1 MKAGEFL
8 CANLS
13 DNTPDNAPYSII
25 PRKSQHIHIGGIITN
40 MNAFD
45 VLKER
50 GYFEWCTNEERLSQV
65 MSEEMITAYV
75 GFDPTADSLHVGHL
89 IPLMALG
96 WLQRAGH
103 RPIALAGGGTG
114 LIGDPSGKSKER
126 NLITLE
132 AVMHNIEGVKKQLT
146 KFLNFDCG
154 KNSALLLN
162 NYDWLSKISFLDVLH
177 DVGKYFSINNLIA
190 REYIRS
196 RLEDPAKGISYTEFS
211 YVLLQAMDFKY
222 LNEHYNCRLQMGG
235 NDQQGNLLA
244 GSDYIRRTSGA
255 EVFGLTQPLLLTS
268 SGTKFG
274 KTEAGAVWLDPTKT
288 SPYKFYQ
295 FWFNTDDRDVEKLL
309 KLYTFIPLDEITA
322 VMAEHN
328 SAPERRTA
336 QKRLALEVTSLVHTP
351 ETAQSVITASEILF
365 NPKIDFAGVSEE
377 TCDMLKQEVP
387 FTQIQGVDFPAGV
400 VGLMSASGACE
411 SNGEAKRAIRQGG
424 VSVNGVKI
432 SDEKA
437 ELSRDTLINGKYIFV
452 RIGRKKFQMAE
463 VS

>member
-1 MKAGEFL
+1 
-8 CANLS
+8 
-13 DNTPDNAPYSII
+13 
-25 PRKSQHIHIGGIITN
+25 
-40 MNAFD
+40 MNAFEI
-45 VLKER
+45 LKER
-50 GYFEWCTNEERLSQV
+50 GYFEWCTNEERLAQV
-65 MSEEMITAYV
+65 MNEEMVTAYV

-96 WLQRAGH
+96 WLQRTGH

-132 AVMHNIEGVKKQLT
+132 AVQHNIEGVKVQLK
-146 KFLNFDCG
+146 KFLDFDCG

-162 NYDWLSKISFLDVLH
+162 NYDWLSKISFLEVLH

-190 REYIRS
+190 REYIKS
-196 RLEDPAKGISYTEFS
+196 RLEDPEKGISYTEFS

-222 LNEHYNCRLQMGG
+222 LNEHYDCKLQMGG

-244 GSDYIRRTSGA
+244 GSDYIRRTTGN

-274 KTEAGAVWLDPTKT
+274 KTEAGAVWLDATKT

-309 KLYTFIPLDEITA
+309 KLYTFISIDEIKNLI
-322 VMAEHN
+322 AEHN
-328 SAPERRTA
+328 SAPEKRIA
-336 QKRLALEVTSLVHTP
+336 QKRLAFEVTKTVHG
-351 ETAQSVITASEILF
+351 EKTAKSVITASEILF
-365 NPKIDFAGVSEE
+365 NPKIDFGNVSDE
-377 TCDMLKQEVP
+377 TCEMLKTEVP
-387 FTQIQGVDFPAGV
+387 YSKLENINFPASAV
-400 VGLMSASGACE
+400 NILSASGACE
-411 SNGEAKRAIRQGG
+411 SNGDAKRSIRQGG
-424 VSVNGVKI
+424 VSINGVKI

-437 ELSRDTLINGKYIFV
+437 EINREMLINGKYLFLRV
-452 RIGRKKFQMAE
+452 GRKKFNMAE
-463 VS
+463 FN

>member
-1 MKAGEFL
+1 MIF
-8 CANLS
+8 
-13 DNTPDNAPYSII
+13 
-25 PRKSQHIHIGGIITN
+25 
-40 MNAFD
+40 MNAFEI
-45 VLKER
+45 LKER
-50 GYFEWCTNEERLSQV
+50 GYFEWCTNEERLAQV
-65 MSEEMITAYV
+65 MNEEMVTAYV

-96 WLQRAGH
+96 WLQRTGH

-132 AVMHNIEGVKKQLT
+132 AVQHNIEGVKVQLK
-146 KFLNFDCG
+146 KFLDFDCG

-162 NYDWLSKISFLDVLH
+162 NYDWLSKISFLEVLH

-190 REYIRS
+190 REYIKS
-196 RLEDPAKGISYTEFS
+196 RLEDPEKGISYTEFS

-222 LNEHYNCRLQMGG
+222 LNEHYDCKLQMGG

-244 GSDYIRRTSGA
+244 GSDYIRRTTGN

-274 KTEAGAVWLDPTKT
+274 KTEAGAVWLDATKT

-309 KLYTFIPLDEITA
+309 KLYTFISIDEIKNLI
-322 VMAEHN
+322 AEHN
-328 SAPERRTA
+328 SAPEKRIA
-336 QKRLALEVTSLVHTP
+336 QKRLAFEVTKTVHG
-351 ETAQSVITASEILF
+351 EKTAKSVITASEILF
-365 NPKIDFAGVSEE
+365 NPKIDFGNVSDE
-377 TCDMLKQEVP
+377 TCEMLKTEVP
-387 FTQIQGVDFPAGV
+387 YSKLENINFPASAV
-400 VGLMSASGACE
+400 NILSASGACE
-411 SNGEAKRAIRQGG
+411 SNGDAKRSIRQGG
-424 VSVNGVKI
+424 VSINGVKI

-437 ELSRDTLINGKYIFV
+437 EINREMLINGKYLFLRV
-452 RIGRKKFQMAE
+452 GRKKFNMAE
-463 VS
+463 FN

>member
-1 MKAGEFL
+1 MKFFE
-8 CANLS
+8 
-13 DNTPDNAPYSII
+13 YY
-25 PRKSQHIHIGGIITN
+25 IITAKTQAFTQRRLLRIT

-45 VLKER
+45 VLRQR

-65 MSEEMITAYV
+65 MNEEMITAYV

-96 WLQRAGH
+96 WLQRLGH

-132 AVMHNIEGVKKQLT
+132 AVMHNIEGVKKQLV
-146 KFLNFDCG
+146 KFLDFDCG

-162 NYDWLSKISFLDVLH
+162 NYDWLSKITFLEVLH
-177 DVGKYFSINNLIA
+177 DVGKYFSVNNLIA

-196 RLEDPAKGISYTEFS
+196 RLEDPEKGISYTEFS

-244 GSDYIRRTSGA
+244 GSDYIRRTNGA

-274 KTEAGAVWLDPTKT
+274 KTEAGAVWLDPEKT

-295 FWFNTDDRDVEKLL
+295 FWFNTDDRDAARLL
-309 KLYTFIPLDEITA
+309 KLYTFMPLEEIEALMT
-322 VMAEHN
+322 EHN
-328 SAPERRTA
+328 TAPEKRTA
-336 QKRLALEVTSLVHTP
+336 QKRLAYEVTRTVHG
-351 ETAQSVITASEILF
+351 EKTADSVVNVSEILF
-365 NPKIDFAGVSEE
+365 NPSINFSGVSEE
-377 TCDMLKQEVP
+377 TCNMLKLEVP
-387 FTQIQGVDFPAGV
+387 YTLLHDVEFPAGV
-400 VGLMSASGACE
+400 VGVLSASGACE

-424 VSVNGVKI
+424 VSVNGAKI
-432 SDEKA
+432 TDEKA
-437 ELSRDTLINGKYIFV
+437 AVDRDSLVNGKYIFV
-452 RIGRKKFQMAE
+452 RIGRKKFHMAE
-463 VS
+463 FA

>member
-1 MKAGEFL
+1 
-8 CANLS
+8 
-13 DNTPDNAPYSII
+13 
-25 PRKSQHIHIGGIITN
+25 

-50 GYFEWCTNEERLSQV
+50 GYFEWCTNEERLSEV
-65 MSEEMITAYV
+65 MNQEMITAYV

-96 WLQRAGH
+96 WLQKLGH

-132 AVMHNIEGVKKQLT
+132 AVQHNIEGVKKQLA

-222 LNEHYNCRLQMGG
+222 LNENYNCRLQMGG

-274 KTEAGAVWLDPTKT
+274 KTEAGAVWLDPEKT

-295 FWFNTDDRDVEKLL
+295 FWYNTEDKDAEKLL
-309 KLYTFIPLDEITA
+309 KLYTFMPLDEIA
-322 VMAEHN
+322 AIMSEHN
-328 SAPERRTA
+328 SAPEKRTA
-336 QKRLALEVTSLVHTP
+336 QKRLAFEVTSTVHGQD
-351 ETAQSVITASEILF
+351 TAKSVIAVSEILF
-365 NPKIDFAGVSEE
+365 DPKIDYAGVSVQ
-377 TCDMLKQEVP
+377 TCEMLKQEVP
-387 FTQIQGVDFPAGV
+387 FTRLENVSFPA
-400 VGLMSASGACE
+400 SAVNVIASSGACA

-424 VSVNGVKI
+424 VSINGAKI
-432 SDEKA
+432 TDEKA
-437 ELSRDTLINGKYIFV
+437 ELSRDILVNGKYIFV

-463 VS
+463 VI

>member
-1 MKAGEFL
+1 MVNDKGEMT
-8 CANLS
+8 N
-13 DNTPDNAPYSII
+13 
-25 PRKSQHIHIGGIITN
+25 N

-45 VLKER
+45 VLRER

-65 MSEEMITAYV
+65 MNEEMVTAYV

-96 WLQRAGH
+96 WLQRLGH

-126 NLITLE
+126 NLITVE
-132 AVMHNIEGVKKQLT
+132 AVMHNIEGVKKQLA

-162 NYDWLSKISFLDVLH
+162 NYDWLSKITFLEVLH
-177 DVGKYFSINNLIA
+177 DVGKFFSINNLIA

-196 RLEDPAKGISYTEFS
+196 RLEDPEKGISYTEFS

-222 LNEHYNCRLQMGG
+222 LNEHYGCRLQMGG

-274 KTEAGAVWLDPTKT
+274 KTEAGAVWLDPEKT

-309 KLYTFIPLDEITA
+309 KLYTFMPLEEIA
-322 VMAEHN
+322 AIIAEHN
-328 SAPERRTA
+328 AAPEKRIA
-336 QKRLALEVTSLVHTP
+336 QKRLALEVTALVHTT
-351 ETAQSVITASEILF
+351 ETAKSVIAASEILF
-365 NPKIDFAGVSEE
+365 NPTIDFAGVSEE
-377 TCDMLKQEVP
+377 TCGMLKQEVP
-387 FTQIQGVDFPAGV
+387 YTCLEGAEFPAGV
-400 VGLMSASGACE
+400 VSVLAGSKACE

-424 VSVNGVKI
+424 VSINGAKI
-432 SDEKA
+432 TDEKA
-437 ELSRDTLINGKYIFV
+437 TLARESLVNGKYAFI
-452 RIGRKKFQMAE
+452 RIGRKKFHMAE
-463 VS
+463 FA

>member
-1 MKAGEFL
+1 
-8 CANLS
+8 
-13 DNTPDNAPYSII
+13 
-25 PRKSQHIHIGGIITN
+25 

-45 VLKER
+45 VLRQR

-65 MSEEMITAYV
+65 MNEEMITAYV

-96 WLQRAGH
+96 WLQRLGH

-132 AVMHNIEGVKKQLT
+132 AVMHNIEGVKKQLV
-146 KFLNFDCG
+146 KFLDFDCG

-162 NYDWLSKISFLDVLH
+162 NYDWLSKITFLEVLH
-177 DVGKYFSINNLIA
+177 DVGKYFSVNNLIA

-196 RLEDPAKGISYTEFS
+196 RLEDPEKGISYTEFS

-244 GSDYIRRTSGA
+244 GSDYIRRTNGA

-274 KTEAGAVWLDPTKT
+274 KTEAGAVWLDPEKT

-295 FWFNTDDRDVEKLL
+295 FWFNTDDRDAARLL
-309 KLYTFIPLDEITA
+309 KLYTFMPLEEIEALMT
-322 VMAEHN
+322 EHN
-328 SAPERRTA
+328 TAPEKRTA
-336 QKRLALEVTSLVHTP
+336 QKRLAYEVTRTVHG
-351 ETAQSVITASEILF
+351 EKTADSVVNVSEILF
-365 NPKIDFAGVSEE
+365 NPSINFSGVSEE
-377 TCDMLKQEVP
+377 TCNMLKLEVP
-387 FTQIQGVDFPAGV
+387 YTLLHDVEFPAGV
-400 VGLMSASGACE
+400 VGVLSASGACE

-424 VSVNGVKI
+424 VSVNGAKI
-432 SDEKA
+432 TDEKA
-437 ELSRDTLINGKYIFV
+437 AVDRDSLVNGKYIFV
-452 RIGRKKFQMAE
+452 RIGRKKFHMAE
-463 VS
+463 FA

>member
-1 MKAGEFL
+1 
-8 CANLS
+8 
-13 DNTPDNAPYSII
+13 
-25 PRKSQHIHIGGIITN
+25 

-45 VLKER
+45 TLKQR
-50 GYFEWCTNEERLSQV
+50 GYFEWCTNEERLAQV
-65 MSEEMITAYV
+65 MNEEMITAYV

-96 WLQRAGH
+96 WLQRLGH

-132 AVMHNIEGVKKQLT
+132 AVQHNIEGVKSQLK
-146 KFLNFDCG
+146 KFLDFDCG
-154 KNSALLLN
+154 ENSALLLN
-162 NYDWLSKISFLDVLH
+162 NYDWLSKITFLEVLH
-177 DVGKYFSINNLIA
+177 DVGKFFSINNLIA
-190 REYIRS
+190 REYIKS
-196 RLEDPAKGISYTEFS
+196 RLEDPEKGISYTEFS

-244 GSDYIRRTSGA
+244 GSDYIRRTNGS

-274 KTEAGAVWLDPTKT
+274 KTEAGAVWLDPAKT

-309 KLYTFIPLDEITA
+309 KLYTFMPIDEIENLIS
-322 VMAEHN
+322 EHN
-328 SAPERRTA
+328 SQPE
-336 QKRLALEVTSLVHTP
+336 KRLAQKKLAFEVTKTVHG
-351 ETAQSVITASEILF
+351 ENTAKSVVNVSEILF
-365 NPKIDFAGVSEE
+365 NPAIDFANVSEE
-377 TCDMLKQEVP
+377 TCEILKQEVP
-387 FTQIQGVDFPAGV
+387 YKKIDSLEFPAGV
-400 VGLMSASGACE
+400 VNIISASGACE

-424 VSVNGVKI
+424 VSINGEKI

-437 ELSRDTLINGKYIFV
+437 AINKDSLINNKYLFV
-452 RIGRKKFQMAE
+452 RIGRKKFNMAE
-463 VS
+463 FK

>member
-1 MKAGEFL
+1 
-8 CANLS
+8 
-13 DNTPDNAPYSII
+13 
-25 PRKSQHIHIGGIITN
+25 
-40 MNAFD
+40 MNAFET
-45 VLKER
+45 LKER
-50 GYFEWCTNEERLSQV
+50 GYFEWCTNEERLAQV
-65 MSEEMITAYV
+65 MNEEMVTAYV

-96 WLQRAGH
+96 WLQRLGH

-132 AVMHNIEGVKKQLT
+132 AVQHNIEGVKKQLV
-146 KFLNFDCG
+146 KFLNFNCG
-154 KNSALLLN
+154 ENSALLLN
-162 NYDWLSKISFLDVLH
+162 NYDWLGKMTFLEVLH

-196 RLEDPAKGISYTEFS
+196 RLEDPEKGISYTEFS

-274 KTEAGAVWLDPTKT
+274 KTEAGAVWLDPEKT

-309 KLYTFIPLDEITA
+309 KLYTFMPIDEITA
-322 VMAEHN
+322 IMAEHN
-328 SAPERRTA
+328 KAPENRIA
-336 QKRLALEVTSLVHTP
+336 QKRLAFEVARTVHGE
-351 ETAQSVITASEILF
+351 ETAKSVITASEILF

-377 TCDMLKQEVP
+377 TCEMLKQEVP
-387 FTQIQGVDFPAGV
+387 YSRLNGVSFPAGV
-400 VGLMSASGACE
+400 VGVMSASGACV

-424 VSVNGVKI
+424 VSVNGVKV

-437 ELSRDTLINGKYIFV
+437 EIERDTLICGKYIFV

-463 VS
+463 IS

>member
-1 MKAGEFL
+1 
-8 CANLS
+8 
-13 DNTPDNAPYSII
+13 
-25 PRKSQHIHIGGIITN
+25 
-40 MNAFD
+40 MNAFET
-45 VLKER
+45 LRER

-65 MSEEMITAYV
+65 MNEEMITAYV

-132 AVMHNIEGVKKQLT
+132 AVQHNIEGVKKQLV

-154 KNSALLLN
+154 ENSALLLN
-162 NYDWLSKISFLDVLH
+162 NYDWLSKFSFLDVLH
-177 DVGKYFSINNLIA
+177 DVGKYFSVNNLIA

-196 RLEDPAKGISYTEFS
+196 RLEDPSKGISYTEFS
-211 YVLLQAMDFKY
+211 YVLLQAMDFRY

-244 GSDYIRRTSGA
+244 GSDYIRRTTGA

-274 KTEAGAVWLDPTKT
+274 KTEAGAVWLDPKKT

-295 FWFNTDDRDVEKLL
+295 FWFNTDDRDVGKLL
-309 KLYTFIPLDEITA
+309 KLYTFLPIDEIESI
-322 VMAEHN
+322 MAGHN
-328 SAPERRTA
+328 HSPEKRIA
-336 QKRLALEVTSLVHTP
+336 QKKLAYEVTATVHGT
-351 ETAQSVITASEILF
+351 ETADSVVTASEILF
-365 NPKIDFAGVSEE
+365 NPKIDFTNVSDE
-377 TCDMLKQEVP
+377 TCSMLKQEVP
-387 FTQIQGVDFPAGV
+387 YSEINGVSLPAGV
-400 VGLMSASGACE
+400 VNILTVSGVCE

-437 ELSRDTLINGKYIFV
+437 EIDSSMLVCGKYLFI
-452 RIGRKKFQMAE
+452 RIGRKKFSMAE
-463 VS
+463 LS

>member
-1 MKAGEFL
+1 
-8 CANLS
+8 
-13 DNTPDNAPYSII
+13 
-25 PRKSQHIHIGGIITN
+25 
-40 MNAFD
+40 MNAFET
-45 VLKER
+45 LKER
-50 GYFEWCTNEERLSQV
+50 GYFEWCTNEKRLSEV
-65 MSEEMITAYV
+65 MDQEMVTAYV

-96 WLQRAGH
+96 WLQKAGH

-132 AVMHNIEGVKKQLT
+132 AVMHNIEGVKKQLV

-154 KNSALLLN
+154 ENSALLLN
-162 NYDWLSKISFLDVLH
+162 NYDWLGKISFLDVLH

-196 RLEDPAKGISYTEFS
+196 RLEDPEKGISYTEFS

-244 GSDYIRRTSGA
+244 GSEYIRKTTGA

-274 KTEAGAVWLDPTKT
+274 KTEAGAVWLDPEKT

-309 KLYTFIPLDEITA
+309 KLYTFIPIQEISEI
-322 VMAEHN
+322 MIEHVK
-328 SAPERRTA
+328 SPEKRSA
-336 QKRLALEVTSLVHTP
+336 QKRLAHEVTATVHGI
-351 ETAQSVITASEILF
+351 ETADSVVRASEILF
-365 NPKIDFAGVSEE
+365 NPKIDFSGVNRE
-377 TCDMLKQEVP
+377 TCEMLKNEIP
-387 FTQIQGVDFPAGV
+387 FAKLEGVNFPV
-400 VGLMSASGACE
+400 SAVNILSSSGACD

-424 VSVNGVKI
+424 VSINGVKI
-432 SDEKA
+432 NDEKSEIDKA
-437 ELSRDTLINGKYIFV
+437 ALIDGRYIFI
-452 RIGRKKFQMAE
+452 RIGRKKFVMSEFA
-463 VS
+463 

>member
-1 MKAGEFL
+1 
-8 CANLS
+8 
-13 DNTPDNAPYSII
+13 
-25 PRKSQHIHIGGIITN
+25 
-40 MNAFD
+40 MNAFE
-45 VLKER
+45 VLKGR
-50 GYFEWCTNEERLSQV
+50 GYFEWCTNEERLAQV
-65 MSEEMITAYV
+65 MNEEMVTAYV

-96 WLQRAGH
+96 WLQRLGH

-132 AVMHNIEGVKKQLT
+132 AVQHNIEGVKVQLR

-162 NYDWLSKISFLDVLH
+162 NYDWLSKITFLEVLH
-177 DVGKYFSINNLIA
+177 DIGKFFSVNNLIA

-196 RLEDPAKGISYTEFS
+196 RLEDPEKGISYTEFS

-222 LNEHYNCRLQMGG
+222 LNENYGCRLQMGG

-244 GSDYIRRTSGA
+244 GSDYIRKTSGA

-274 KTEAGAVWLDPTKT
+274 KTEAGAVWLDPEKT

-295 FWFNTDDRDVEKLL
+295 FWVNTDDRDVEKLL
-309 KLYTFIPLDEITA
+309 KLYTFLPLEEIASIMT
-322 VMAEHN
+322 EHN
-328 SAPERRTA
+328 AAPEKRVA
-336 QKRLALEVTSLVHTP
+336 QKKLALEVTATVHGLD
-351 ETAQSVITASEILF
+351 TAKSVITASEILF
-365 NPKIDFAGVSEE
+365 NPKIDFTGVSDEI
-377 TCDMLKQEVP
+377 CNMLKQEVP
-387 FTQIQGVDFPAGV
+387 YKKLEGVEFPA
-400 VGLMSASGACE
+400 SAVNLLALSGACE

-424 VSVNGVKI
+424 VSINGTKI

-437 ELSRDTLINGKYIFV
+437 ALERDSLVNDKYLFLRV
-452 RIGRKKFQMAE
+452 GRKKFNMAE
-463 VS
+463 FV

>member
-1 MKAGEFL
+1 MKFFE
-8 CANLS
+8 
-13 DNTPDNAPYSII
+13 YYII
-25 PRKSQHIHIGGIITN
+25 TRKYRYFHEGDYTTN
-40 MNAFD
+40 MNAFE
-45 VLKER
+45 VLSGR

-65 MSEEMITAYV
+65 MNEEMITAYV

-96 WLQRAGH
+96 WLQRLGH

-132 AVMHNIEGVKKQLT
+132 AVQHNIEGVKKQLV

-162 NYDWLSKISFLDVLH
+162 NYDWLSKMTFLEVLH
-177 DVGKYFSINNLIA
+177 DVGKYFSINSLIA

-196 RLEDPAKGISYTEFS
+196 RLEDPEKGISYTEFS

-244 GSDYIRRTSGA
+244 GSDYIRRTTGA

-274 KTEAGAVWLDPTKT
+274 KTEAGAVWLDPEKT

-295 FWFNTDDRDVEKLL
+295 FWYNTDDRDVEKLL
-309 KLYTFIPLDEITA
+309 KLYTFLPLEEISSIIN
-322 VMAEHN
+322 EHN
-328 SAPERRTA
+328 TAPEKRTA
-336 QKRLALEVTSLVHTP
+336 QKRLAQEVTTTVHGAD
-351 ETAQSVITASEILF
+351 TARSVITASEILF

-377 TCDMLKQEVP
+377 TCEMLKGEIP
-387 FTQIQGVDFPAGV
+387 FAKITGENFGV
-400 VGLMSASGACE
+400 VNILSSSGACE

-424 VSVNGVKI
+424 VSINGVKI
-432 SDEKA
+432 TDEKA
-437 ELSRDTLINGKYIFV
+437 EIQRDTLINGKYIFV
-452 RIGRKKFQMAE
+452 RIGRKKFNMAE
-463 VS
+463 FV

>member
-1 MKAGEFL
+1 
-8 CANLS
+8 
-13 DNTPDNAPYSII
+13 
-25 PRKSQHIHIGGIITN
+25 
-40 MNAFD
+40 MNAFE
-45 VLKER
+45 VLKGR
-50 GYFEWCTNEERLSQV
+50 GYFEWCTNEERLAQV
-65 MSEEMITAYV
+65 MNEEMVTAYV

-96 WLQRAGH
+96 WLQRLGH

-132 AVMHNIEGVKKQLT
+132 AVQHNIEGVKVQLR

-162 NYDWLSKISFLDVLH
+162 NYDWLSKITFLEVLH
-177 DVGKYFSINNLIA
+177 DIGKFFSVNNLIA

-196 RLEDPAKGISYTEFS
+196 RLEDPEKGISYTEFS

-222 LNEHYNCRLQMGG
+222 LNEHYGCRLQMGG

-274 KTEAGAVWLDPTKT
+274 KTEAGAVWLDPEKT

-295 FWFNTDDRDVEKLL
+295 FWVNTDDRDVEKLL
-309 KLYTFIPLDEITA
+309 KLYTFLPLEEIAAIMT
-322 VMAEHN
+322 EHN
-328 SAPERRTA
+328 AAPEKRVA
-336 QKRLALEVTSLVHTP
+336 QKKLALEVTATVHGLD
-351 ETAQSVITASEILF
+351 TAKSVITASEILF
-365 NPKIDFAGVSEE
+365 NPKIDFTGVSNEI
-377 TCDMLKQEVP
+377 CNMLKQEVP
-387 FTQIQGVDFPAGV
+387 YKKLEGVEFPA
-400 VGLMSASGACE
+400 SAVNLLALSGACE

-424 VSVNGVKI
+424 VSINGTKI

-437 ELSRDTLINGKYIFV
+437 ALERDSLVNDKYLFLRV
-452 RIGRKKFQMAE
+452 GRKKFNMAE
-463 VS
+463 FV

>member
-1 MKAGEFL
+1 M
-8 CANLS
+8 
-13 DNTPDNAPYSII
+13 NT
-25 PRKSQHIHIGGIITN
+25 
-40 MNAFD
+40 FE
-45 VLKER
+45 VLKGR
-50 GYFEWCTNEERLSQV
+50 GYFEWCTNAERLEQV
-65 MSEEMITAYV
+65 MNEEMVTAYV

-96 WLQRAGH
+96 WLQRLGH

-132 AVMHNIEGVKKQLT
+132 AVQHNIEGVKVQLK

-154 KNSALLLN
+154 ENSALLLN
-162 NYDWLSKISFLDVLH
+162 NYDWLSKITFLDVLH
-177 DVGKYFSINNLIA
+177 DIGKYFSINNLIA

-196 RLEDPAKGISYTEFS
+196 RLEDPEKGISYTEFS

-244 GSDYIRRTSGA
+244 GSDYIRRTTGA

-274 KTEAGAVWLDPTKT
+274 KTEAGAVWLDPEKT

-295 FWFNTDDRDVEKLL
+295 FLFNTDDRDVEKLL
-309 KLYTFIPLDEITA
+309 KLYTFMPLEEIEA
-322 VMAEHN
+322 IMADHN
-328 SAPERRTA
+328 AAPERRVA
-336 QKRLALEVTSLVHTP
+336 QKRLALEVTTTVHGA
-351 ETAQSVITASEILF
+351 ETANSVIKASEILF
-365 NPKIDFAGVSEE
+365 NPKIDFAGVSEQ
-377 TCDMLKQEVP
+377 TCEMLKQEVP
-387 FTQIQGVDFPAGV
+387 YKKLEGFEFPAGV
-400 VGLMSASGACE
+400 VSVLSASEACE

-424 VSVNGVKI
+424 VSINGAKV

-437 ELSRDTLINGKYIFV
+437 ELSRDALINGKYLFV
-452 RIGRKKFQMAE
+452 RVGRKKFNMAE
-463 VS
+463 FN

>member
-1 MKAGEFL
+1 
-8 CANLS
+8 
-13 DNTPDNAPYSII
+13 
-25 PRKSQHIHIGGIITN
+25 
-40 MNAFD
+40 MNAFEI
-45 VLKER
+45 LKQR
-50 GYFEWCTNEERLSQV
+50 GYFEWCTNEERLSKV
-65 MSEEMITAYV
+65 MNEEMVTAYV

-96 WLQRAGH
+96 WLQRTGH

-132 AVMHNIEGVKKQLT
+132 TVQHNIEGVKAQLK
-146 KFLNFDCG
+146 KFLDFDCG

-162 NYDWLSKISFLDVLH
+162 NYDWLSKISFLEVLH

-190 REYIRS
+190 REYIKS
-196 RLEDPAKGISYTEFS
+196 RLEDPEKGISYTEFS

-222 LNEHYNCRLQMGG
+222 LNENYNCKLQMGG

-244 GSDYIRRTSGA
+244 GSDYIRRTNGN

-274 KTEAGAVWLDPTKT
+274 KTEAGAVWLDSSKT

-309 KLYTFIPLDEITA
+309 KLYTFISIEEIQNL
-322 VMAEHN
+322 VSEHN
-328 SAPERRTA
+328 QAPEKRIA
-336 QKRLALEVTSLVHTP
+336 QKKLAFEVTKTVHGQK
-351 ETAQSVITASEILF
+351 TAESVVNASEILF
-365 NPKIDFAGVSEE
+365 NPKIDFSCVSDE
-377 TCDMLKQEVP
+377 TCEMLKLEVP
-387 FTQIQGVDFPAGV
+387 YSKLENINFPISAV
-400 VGLMSASGACE
+400 NVLSASGACE
-411 SNGEAKRAIRQGG
+411 SNGEAKRSIRQGG
-424 VSVNGVKI
+424 VSINGEKI

-437 ELSRDTLINGKYIFV
+437 EIKRENLINGKYLFL
-452 RIGRKKFQMAE
+452 RIGRKKFNMAE
-463 VS
+463 FN

>member
-1 MKAGEFL
+1 ML
-8 CANLS
+8 
-13 DNTPDNAPYSII
+13 
-25 PRKSQHIHIGGIITN
+25 SQHERRISAN
-40 MNAFD
+40 MNAFE
-45 VLKER
+45 VLKGR

-65 MSEEMITAYV
+65 MNEEMITAYV

-96 WLQRAGH
+96 WLQRLGH

-132 AVMHNIEGVKKQLT
+132 AVMHNIEGVKAQLK

-154 KNSALLLN
+154 KNSALLMN
-162 NYDWLSKISFLDVLH
+162 NYDWLSKISFLEVLH

-196 RLEDPAKGISYTEFS
+196 RLEDPEKGISYTEFS

-222 LNEHYNCRLQMGG
+222 LNENYDCRLQMGG

-244 GSDYIRRTSGA
+244 GSDYIRRTTGN

-268 SGTKFG
+268 SGTKFR
-274 KTEAGAVWLDPTKT
+274 KTEAGAVWLDANKT

-309 KLYTFIPLDEITA
+309 KLYTFISLEEIA
-322 VMAEHN
+322 DIMNEHVK
-328 SAPERRTA
+328 APEKRTA
-336 QKRLALEVTSLVHTP
+336 QKRLAFEVTSIVHGSD
-351 ETAQSVITASEILF
+351 TAKSVINASEILF
-365 NPKIDFAGVSEE
+365 NPNIDYSGVSEE
-377 TCDMLKQEVP
+377 TCEMLKQEVP
-387 FTQIQGVDFPAGV
+387 YKKVENAEFPSGV
-400 VGLMSASGACE
+400 VSVLTSSGAFE

-424 VSVNGVKI
+424 VSINGVKI
-432 SDEKA
+432 SDEKMTV
-437 ELSRDTLINGKYIFV
+437 ERNMLLSDKYLFV
-452 RIGRKKFQMAE
+452 RVGRKKFNMAE
-463 VS
+463 FN

>member
-1 MKAGEFL
+1 
-8 CANLS
+8 
-13 DNTPDNAPYSII
+13 
-25 PRKSQHIHIGGIITN
+25 

-45 VLKER
+45 VLRQR

-65 MSEEMITAYV
+65 MNEEMITAYV

-96 WLQRAGH
+96 WLQRLGH

-132 AVMHNIEGVKKQLT
+132 AVMHNIEGVKKQLV
-146 KFLNFDCG
+146 KFLDFDCG

-162 NYDWLSKISFLDVLH
+162 NYDWLSKITFLEVLH
-177 DVGKYFSINNLIA
+177 DVGKYFSVNNLIA

-196 RLEDPAKGISYTEFS
+196 RLEDPEKGISYTEFS

-244 GSDYIRRTSGA
+244 GSDYIRRTNGA

-274 KTEAGAVWLDPTKT
+274 KTEAGAVWLDPEKT

-295 FWFNTDDRDVEKLL
+295 FWFNTDDRDAARLL
-309 KLYTFIPLDEITA
+309 KLYTFMPLEEIEALMT
-322 VMAEHN
+322 EHN
-328 SAPERRTA
+328 TAPEKRTA
-336 QKRLALEVTSLVHTP
+336 QKKLAYEVTRTVHG
-351 ETAQSVITASEILF
+351 EKTADSVVNVSEILF
-365 NPKIDFAGVSEE
+365 NPSINFSGVSEE
-377 TCDMLKQEVP
+377 TCNMLKLEVP
-387 FTQIQGVDFPAGV
+387 YTLLHDVEFPAGV
-400 VGLMSASGACE
+400 VGVLSASGACE

-424 VSVNGVKI
+424 VSVNGAKI
-432 SDEKA
+432 TDEKA
-437 ELSRDTLINGKYIFV
+437 AVDRDSLVNGKYIFV
-452 RIGRKKFQMAE
+452 RIGRKKFHMAE
-463 VS
+463 FA